1 VKSIGY
7 AKGENRHRFILRY
20 FNDPDPEL
28 KTAALEAAGNTAHG
42 FTLLIDELK
51 EASP

>member
-1 VKSIGY
+1 
-7 AKGENRHRFILRY
+7 
-20 FNDPDPEL
+20 L

-51 EASP
+51 EASPWKRY